1 MHSPICKIG
10 FPDIAI
16 QKAQHASQ
24 HDPKNYLPMI
34 ALSGSYIIIES
45 FDAAEGSMKEAL
57 RIHPQLSERQTTNL
71 LGNDLGKKVFQLD
84 YQQE

>member
-1 MHSPICKIG
+1 
-10 FPDIAI
+10 
-16 QKAQHASQ
+16 
-24 HDPKNYLPMI
+24 MI